1 MQLSEIVDRYTV
13 FRLRNENGMNC
24 PEELKEYEDAVDD
37 LRIDKNLVER
47 LYEANKAMW
56 PLHHDVMESENEV
69 AGKIAKRLLLL
80 NGVRSEI
87 KAEIAKKYGGFEE
100 HKTYATA
107 EDISNG
113 LHQE

>member
-1 MQLSEIVDRYTV
+1 MQLSEVVDRYTV
-13 FRLRNENGMNC
+13 FRLRNENGMEC
-24 PEELKEYEDAVDD
+24 LAELEDFKARVDASG
-37 LRIDKNLVER
+37 IDKNLVER

-56 PLHHDVMESENEV
+56 PLHHEIMESDDAM

-87 KAEIAKKYGGFEE
+87 KAEIAKKYGGYEE
-100 HKTYATA
+100 HKSYATA

-113 LHQE
+113 LREE